1 MKLFYKIFFLF
12 SLSFAFAQSPD
23 CSTASAMCSGQGG
36 PYNNTHPGTPGGNQT
51 GYGSI
56 TACGGSGSHGNNG
69 SLGSTPRPA
78 WFTFQIGQS
87 GPIDLN
93 LQQFNMSGT
102 GIDVDFA
109 LWGPF
114 STSNL
119 STICTSLSGFSA
131 QTNPANNHPSVGYTG
146 PCNLVDASYSPTF
159 NETVH
164 FPNAI
169 AGETYLLLVTN
180 YSTQQGTYTINQI
193 NVTPTSGQIS
203 CNVVCGVNL
212 GPDQLFCS
220 QFITSHI
227 LIANFNQAPTTPGTP
242 TYSWYLGGNLQA
254 TTTTNSY
261 TVNQS
266 GTWSVS
272 VTRPGCSDIATDEV
286 EIRFAAPPILNTP
299 NNLNAPNGACSH
311 TFNLRDVELGMLN
324 PALPSNYVI
333 KYYLD
338 EGDCFAGNGNFIVDP
353 TAFTVSSTTTIY
365 VRVENLGNPSCS
377 NSEQYFDVV
386 INCIPTACSISLSSP
401 AGTNNQNI
409 CQGDALTNI
418 LYTTSGTVTNVTVSG
433 LPSGLTTNFSSNT
446 FTISGTPTQTGT
458 FNYTVTTVGCSPELS
473 QNGTIVVN
481 SIPSVPVISTTL
493 PTCSSDGVSTITNYN
508 AAASYVFSPSGPT
521 VGAGGLI
528 SGMTIGTSYT
538 VTATVGSCT
547 SAASSPFVNNLILAT
562 PNTPTVAVQSETCAS
577 NGLATVTNYDASL
590 TYTFNPTGPSVGASG
605 AISGM
610 VPGTNYT
617 LVASNGS
624 CTSIA
629 SSSFSVNAMLVTPAI
644 PTITTLTPTCV
655 VDGSSTISNYNSSLT
670 YIFTPA
676 GPSVGAGG
684 AIIGMVTGTSYTV
697 VSNNGV
703 CTSVSSVPFTNAL
716 QLTIPVIPTIS
727 VAAPTCSLN
736 GVATITNYV
745 AGLTYVFTPSGPS
758 VNSSG
763 VISGMSVGVNYIVA
777 ASNGS
782 CSSPDSSVFSI
793 AAMLTSPSTPVISSV
808 LPTCTQ
814 QGSSSVSNYNTS
826 LNYTFTPSG
835 PSIDATGLILGMNI
849 GTTYTLVS
857 SDGTCSSLTSSSF
870 SNLDV
875 LSSPSEPTL
884 SVENVLVCSGERA
897 IFVLNGTPN
906 NVITYSI
913 DGGSQQEI
921 TLNTQG
927 SGVVEV
933 VTSSANVSIQLLN
946 INNGNCSLALTNS
959 ATVAVQ
965 LCSIPKGISPNGD
978 GKNDVWDLSNFD
990 IKKVEIFNRYG
1001 TKVYSKSNYENE
1013 WHGQSDNGNDL
1024 PDGTYYF
1031 VIDFTD
1037 LETKSGWIY
1046 INREH

>member
-1 MKLFYKIFFLF
+1 MKKIYIYLFLLF
-12 SLSFAFAQSPD
+12 STFGFTQSST
-23 CSTASAMCSGQGG
+23 CETASAMCEGQGG
-36 PYNNTHPGTPGGNQT
+36 PYVNTTGGPNVGAVPVACGSNTHGNGGFL
-51 GYGSI
+51 
-56 TACGGSGSHGNNG
+56 G
-69 SLGSTPRPA
+69 SLSPNPA
-78 WFTFQIGQS
+78 WFSFQIGVS
-87 GPIDLN
+87 GPITLN
-93 LQQFNMSGT
+93 LQQFSDGGGT
-102 GIDVDFA
+102 LDVDFA

-114 STSNL
+114 NNNNLGSICSSLYNYQGNTS
-119 STICTSLSGFSA
+119 
-131 QTNPANNHPSVGYTG
+131 G
-146 PCNLVDASYSPTF
+146 PCNLVDASYDSSY
-159 NETVH
+159 NENVH

-169 AGETYLLLVTN
+169 AGEIYILLVTN
-180 YSTQQGTYTINQI
+180 YSDDAGTYSINQI
-193 NVTPTSGQIS
+193 DVTPSSGQIS

-212 GPDQLFCS
+212 GSDQFFCN
-220 QFITSHI
+220 QFISSYT
-227 LIANFNQAPTTPGTP
+227 LVANFNQPPTTPGTP
-242 TYSWYLGGNLQA
+242 TYSWYLGGSLQA

-272 VTRPGCSDIATDEV
+272 VIRPGCSDIATDEV
-286 EIRFAAPPILNTP
+286 EIRFAAPPVLNTP

-311 TFNLRDVELGMLN
+311 TFNLRDVELDMLN

-433 LPSGLTTNFSSNT
+433 LPTGLTTNFSSNT

-458 FNYTVTTVGCSPELS
+458 FNYIVTTEGCSPELS

-481 SIPSVPVISTTL
+481 SLPSVPVISMMV

-547 SAASSPFVNNLILAT
+547 SAPSSPFVNNLMLAT
-562 PNTPTVAVQSETCAS
+562 PNTPNVALTAESCSS
-577 NGLATVTNYDASL
+577 NGVASISNYVSGL
-590 TYTFNPTGPSVGASG
+590 TYIFDPLGPTVNTSG
-605 AISGM
+605 VVSGM
-610 VPGTNYT
+610 TPGVNYFVYAT
-617 LVASNGS
+617 NGS
-624 CTSIA
+624 CASANSSLFAINNMLTVPATPIITSVA
-629 SSSFSVNAMLVTPAI
+629 STCLVAGSSS
-644 PTITTLTPTCV
+644 
-655 VDGSSTISNYNSSLT
+655 ISNYNQT
-670 YIFTPA
+670 YIYNFNPA
-676 GPSVGAGG
+676 GPSVGLDGVITG
-684 AIIGMVTGTSYTV
+684 MTIGIPYVVTSFNGT
-697 VSNNGV
+697 
-703 CTSVSSVPFTNAL
+703 CTSDISSQFSNENVL
-716 QLTIPVIPTIS
+716 ESPV
-727 VAAPTCSLN
+727 APTLL
-736 GVATITNYV
+736 VA
-745 AGLTYVFTPSGPS
+745 
-758 VNSSG
+758 SS
-763 VISGMSVGVNYIVA
+763 
-777 ASNGS
+777 
-782 CSSPDSSVFSI
+782 
-793 AAMLTSPSTPVISSV
+793 
-808 LPTCTQ
+808 
-814 QGSSSVSNYNTS
+814 
-826 LNYTFTPSG
+826 
-835 PSIDATGLILGMNI
+835 
-849 GTTYTLVS
+849 
-857 SDGTCSSLTSSSF
+857 
-870 SNLDV
+870 
-875 LSSPSEPTL
+875 
-884 SVENVLVCSGERA
+884 LVCSGETA
-897 IFVLNGTPN
+897 IFQINGETN